1 LSLAFYRKIFWC
13 RLFKSTAIAFT
24 ATGNNFELA
33 LLLPLVF
40 SESTAGK
47 HLQELLDR

>member
-1 LSLAFYRKIFWC
+1 LVPTIQKYRHCLYRNGKQFWT
-13 RLFKSTAIAFT
+13 K
-24 ATGNNFELA
+24 A
-33 LLLPLVF
+33 LLLPLV